1 MALRLELGHLKGA
14 ESSLTKAAGTAEH
27 AMKRGPSLPHCAAV
41 CDAALWACSLIG
53 PQDVVN
59 GTLCQILN
67 CHVGSRY
74 QMLHLDDL
82 MLFLSLFRVK
92 LGQTFGR
99 YLMGKE
105 NTII

>member
-1 MALRLELGHLKGA
+1 
-14 ESSLTKAAGTAEH
+14 
-27 AMKRGPSLPHCAAV
+27 MKRGGSSLPHYVAV

-53 PQDVVN
+53 
-59 GTLCQILN
+59 LRMLLMALCACQILN

-74 QMLHLDDL
+74 QMLHLNDL
-82 MLFLSLFRVK
+82 MPFISLFRVK
-92 LGQTFGR
+92 WGQTFGR